1 MIVSLTKWNS
11 PQLSDMLC
19 SSLTSLHVFEGISL
33 KRQEDLKA
41 LCLTWG
47 GFCLALKSEADMF
60 PVVLSRTNTRMHL
73 AEVYTGDGG
82 EPVLDRERQGNSY
95 FALYGWLGLY
105 FPNSQNTK
113 YGKK

>member
-1 MIVSLTKWNS
+1 
-11 PQLSDMLC
+11 
-19 SSLTSLHVFEGISL
+19 
-33 KRQEDLKA
+33 
-41 LCLTWG
+41 
-47 GFCLALKSEADMF
+47 MF

-82 EPVLDRERQGNSY
+82 EPVLDRDSY

-113 YGKK
+113 YGKKVADCLRTEKQNASAPQSSSG